1 MATKCNFD
9 QEAVKMD
16 QQTEGYHVKTNN
28 IHSQNIYKNVCKG
41 FVDVE
46 KTA

>member
-1 MATKCNFD
+1 MG
-9 QEAVKMD
+9 

-28 IHSQNIYKNVCKG
+28 IHSQNIYKKVGKG

-46 KTA
+46 KAA

>member
-1 MATKCNFD
+1 
-9 QEAVKMD
+9 MD

-46 KTA
+46 KTAWKTLKKTKW